1 MSSDSTAARRTIGA
15 APFDIKPLLFAN
27 MACTMAMM
35 AFVAV
40 VAPVARVLGLQP
52 WQAGATVTVSGAL
65 WMMMA
70 RVWGTASDRRGR
82 RPVLLLGVAGVCVS
96 YAAMCLAID
105 ASLRVLPSV
114 ALAFLAIVLTRGAVG
129 LFYGSIPAIG
139 QALIADH
146 APPHRRAGALA
157 SFGAAGAMGL
167 VLGPAAAAWLAQ
179 FSLSAPLYGMAGL
192 PFLAW
197 LVLWR
202 ALPKE
207 AARAA
212 SGMPSIRLADA
223 RLRRP
228 MAVAFVAMFGVGI
241 AQITVGF
248 YALDR
253 LGLEAAAAARVAGI
267 ALTLVGV
274 ALVLSQIVVRRL
286 APPPQRMIRIGGMV
300 AAGGFAAV
308 AWVDTVWGLWACY
321 FISAAG
327 MGWIFPAFAALAA
340 NAVEAHEQGAT
351 AGSIGAAQGMG
362 MVTGPL
368 IGTLL
373 YAAGPAVPYLLV
385 AAMLLVMAL
394 WPVAP
399 ARQSPD

>member
-1 MSSDSTAARRTIGA
+1 
-15 APFDIKPLLFAN
+15 
-27 MACTMAMM
+27 
-35 AFVAV
+35 
-40 VAPVARVLGLQP
+40 
-52 WQAGATVTVSGAL
+52 
-65 WMMMA
+65 
-70 RVWGTASDRRGR
+70 
-82 RPVLLLGVAGVCVS
+82 
-96 YAAMCLAID
+96 
-105 ASLRVLPSV
+105 
-114 ALAFLAIVLTRGAVG
+114 
-129 LFYGSIPAIG
+129 
-139 QALIADH
+139 
-146 APPHRRAGALA
+146 
-157 SFGAAGAMGL
+157 
-167 VLGPAAAAWLAQ
+167 
-179 FSLSAPLYGMAGL
+179 
-192 PFLAW
+192 
-197 LVLWR
+197 
-202 ALPKE
+202 
-207 AARAA
+207 
-212 SGMPSIRLADA
+212 
-223 RLRRP
+223 

-286 APPPQRMIRIGGMV
+286 ALPPQRMIRIGGVV
-300 AAGGFAAV
+300 AACGFAAV

-321 FISAAG
+321 FVSAAG

-394 WPVAP
+394 WPRRSGTGKALIDAASACGPACAACRAAPPARESRSMTAPGPAP
-399 ARQSPD
+399 APSTTPGAVRHPRPAGRLPDRCAAPGQRAGAADGQARGAGPVAGRAGQDRRLDARRGGGEEDPRRDDHDRARRQAGLCRESWASATRRRARR

>member
-1 MSSDSTAARRTIGA
+1 LSSDSTAARRAGRA
-15 APFDIKPLLFAN
+15 APFEIKPLLFAN
-27 MACTMAMM
+27 M
-35 AFVAV
+35 
-40 VAPVARVLGLQP
+40 
-52 WQAGATVTVSGAL
+52 AGATVTVSGAL
-65 WMMMA
+65 WMTMA

-114 ALAFLAIVLTRGAVG
+114 ALAFMAIVLSRGAVG

-146 APPHRRAGALA
+146 VPPHRRAGALA

-192 PFLAW
+192 PFVAW

-228 MAVAFVAMFGVGI
+228 MTVAFVAMFGVGI

-253 LGLEAAAAARVAGI
+253 LGLEAAAAARVAGV

-286 APPPQRMIRIGGMV
+286 ALTPQRMIRIGGVV
-300 AAGGFAAV
+300 AASGFAAV
-308 AWVDTVWGLWACY
+308 AWVDTVWGLWACH
-321 FISAAG
+321 FVFAAG
-327 MGWIFPAFAALAA
+327 MGWIFPAFAALAS

-394 WPVAP
+394 WPATSD
-399 ARQSPD
+399 RQSPD